1 MTKNIRALLAQ
12 IATFEAQSKAG
23 LTPLPVEMVEF
34 FETARLARLDV
45 RAADTG
51 MVPDAQV
58 PPARDTVTLERL
70 DGQVLELTARVP
82 LPVMARAVL
91 DELDRQ
97 AAVITRIRIGVE
109 PCGA

>member
-51 MVPDAQV
+51 MVPDAA
-58 PPARDTVTLERL
+58 PAPTRAPLALERL
-70 DGQVLELTARVP
+70 EGVLELTARVP

-97 AAVITRIRIGVE
+97 GSIVTRIPIGGG
-109 PCGA
+109 PCGV